1 VISRMPLGAPS
12 GTAWKFVLGD
22 KLDLARPEQV
32 KRQLI
37 IACLRLA
44 SVPLVQHF
52 GAHGILIKNIGWCIY
67 DVVDAVSHAKALREG
82 DKEALGKIFQAVE
95 SGMDLVPSIFGED
108 LTTTTN
114 QAMGYLGLSVA
125 RYFGT
130 PCGAA
135 DFNKLTEPGAGDLH
149 LAVVEFGDEMV
160 SAMRRLSSGTQSS
173 TVLTDWSKL

>member
-1 VISRMPLGAPS
+1 V
-12 GTAWKFVLGD
+12 
-22 KLDLARPEQV
+22 
-32 KRQLI
+32 
-37 IACLRLA
+37 
-44 SVPLVQHF
+44 
-52 GAHGILIKNIGWCIY
+52 
-67 DVVDAVSHAKALREG
+67 
-82 DKEALGKIFQAVE
+82 VE

-108 LTTTTN
+108 LTTATN

-130 PCGAA
+130 PRGAA
-135 DFNKLTEPGAGDLH
+135 DFNKLTAPGAGDLH